1 MPKTQFQW
9 DLKTSPERKSTGT
22 RVFIS
27 LFLSVLLIA
36 VPCAVRQL
44 AAVDSLPV
52 KKADTDNFGKIDA
65 PLVAAGDALTQG
77 DFELAR
83 QCLSNLS
90 STEAQSAS
98 GHFLSGLLGNYDK
111 LMGKL
116 LEARQ
121 DAYKKYLE
129 KINDDVQRARWREDI
144 LNTSLAA
151 DLKAEEKTKLE
162 DEQREKIREN
172 WLGALAQL
180 TASHRLA
187 ERMNLAAQVDP
198 NLQKEIISHTLK
210 IADWYEDNDKGL
222 EAYSNVYG
230 LLEMLDAQKY
240 QYDDLHRRLLRQA
253 TLKALYIT
261 DPNTEGV
268 TWQERREEINFDI
281 IRTAMATLS
290 SYYVQKPDFKK
301 MTERGLEYCLLLLET
316 DELKKTFEQ
325 LKDDSAVKVF
335 RENIELL
342 AEKIGDIE
350 DEIFE
355 YSHLL
360 LILQNVIIINEQTMK
375 LPEGVILAEF
385 TEGAFDAL
393 DSYTYMVWP
402 SDVADFRK
410 SMTNEFSGVGI
421 VINKNKEGILQVDS
435 LVSFDAPA
443 YKAGLEAN
451 DLIIAV
457 DGKDTKNITLE
468 KAVHMITGPTGT
480 EVVLSVE
487 RKGFDE
493 PRDFTVTR
501 RHVVVP
507 TVRGLCRERGGDWK
521 YFVDPNDGIA
531 YLRLTHFSGESP
543 ARLRQTLRKL
553 KDRHMRALILDLR
566 NNSGGFL
573 SGAVDIVD
581 TFISSGRIV
590 SSRYRPPTKED
601 VREASSLGTFDD
613 KLPLVVLINAIS
625 ASASEI
631 VAGALKDHHRAL
643 IVGTRSFGKGNV
655 QTINDLPNS
664 TAQMKMTIA
673 YYYLPSN
680 RRVHRDPED
689 KTNKDYG
696 VEPEINIELTVS
708 QIEKFLKA
716 QHDAGVLH
724 RDDLPLD
731 EQTWKVYTVD
741 EMLQSD
747 PQLQIALWTLQARLW
762 TQAHAPE
769 SERAFAAKKH
779 QLQPVN

>member
-1 MPKTQFQW
+1 MPKTQTQW
-9 DLKTSPERKSTGT
+9 DIKTSPKRKLTGI
-22 RVFIS
+22 RVFIH
-27 LFLSVLLIA
+27 LFLLALLIA
-36 VPCAVRQL
+36 VPCAVQQL
-44 AAVDSLPV
+44 RAADSSPV
-52 KKADTDNFGKIDA
+52 KKADTDNSAKMDTS
-65 PLVAAGDALTQG
+65 LVAAGDALTQG

-90 STEAQSAS
+90 STDAQSSS
-98 GHFLSGLLGNYDK
+98 GHYLRGLLGNYDQ
-111 LMGKL
+111 LMDKL

-121 DAYKKYLE
+121 EAYKKYLE
-129 KINDDVQRARWREDI
+129 KINDDVGRARWRKDI
-144 LNTSLAA
+144 LNTSLAV
-151 DLKAEEKTKLE
+151 DLKAEEKTKFE
-162 DEQREKIREN
+162 EEQGEKIRDD
-172 WLGALAQL
+172 WLGALVQL
-180 TASHRLA
+180 TASHRIA
-187 ERMNLAAQVDP
+187 ERMNLTEQVDP
-198 NLQKEIISHTLK
+198 NLEQEIISRTLQ
-210 IADWYEDNDKGL
+210 IADHYEDQDKGL

-230 LLEMLDAQKY
+230 LLEMLDPQKY

-253 TLKALYIT
+253 TLKALYVT

-268 TWQERREEINFDI
+268 TWEERRAGVNFDI

-301 MTERGLEYCLLLLET
+301 MTERGLEYCLLLTET

-325 LKDDSAVKVF
+325 LKDESAVKVF
-335 RENIELL
+335 RENVELL
-342 AEKIGDIE
+342 AEKTKEIE
-350 DEIFE
+350 DDLFE
-355 YSHLL
+355 YTHLL
-360 LILQNVIIINEQTMK
+360 LILQNVVIINQQTLK
-375 LPEGVILAEF
+375 LPDGIIMAEF
-385 TEGAFDAL
+385 TEGAFDAI
-393 DSYTYMVWP
+393 DSYTYMIWP
-402 SDVADFRK
+402 ADVADFRK

-421 VINKNKEGILQVDS
+421 VINKNKDGILQVDS

-493 PRDFTVTR
+493 SRDFTVTR
-501 RHVVVP
+501 QHVVVP
-507 TVRGLCRERGGDWK
+507 TVRGLYRERGGDWK

-531 YLRLTHFSGESP
+531 YMRLTHFSAESP

-553 KDRHMRALILDLR
+553 KDKHMKALILDLR

-581 TFISSGRIV
+581 TFVSNGRIV

-696 VEPEINIELTVS
+696 VEPEINIELTAS

-731 EQTWKVYTVD
+731 EQKWKVYSVV
-741 EMLQSD
+741 EMLHSD

-769 SERAFAAKKH
+769 SERAFAAQKH
-779 QLQPVN
+779 QLQPAN